1 MQSKAKLGFTATTS
15 RQAKRGSGN
24 LVNTVKVIDLC
35 ERLFTLFI
43 DKTEL

>member
-24 LVNTVKVIDLC
+24 LVNTIGNFVEKPG
-35 ERLFTLFI
+35 
-43 DKTEL
+43 